1 MNFPEKIQSLRK
13 KAGMSQEA
21 LAERLGVS
29 RQAVSK
35 WESGQSL
42 PDTEKLIRL
51 SDLFQ
56 VSTDY
61 LLKDAPEAP
70 APAPAA
76 PAREQRETRRWGI
89 VLMVLSAAG
98 AILFGFLSLAMP
110 DRGTQ
115 YTSTFQLD
123 SYALGAA
130 VCLVVL
136 FSGLYLLVR
145 RRK

>member
-1 MNFPEKIQSLRK
+1 
-13 KAGMSQEA
+13 
-21 LAERLGVS
+21 
-29 RQAVSK
+29 
-35 WESGQSL
+35 
-42 PDTEKLIRL
+42 
-51 SDLFQ
+51 
-56 VSTDY
+56 
-61 LLKDAPEAP
+61 
-70 APAPAA
+70 
-76 PAREQRETRRWGI
+76 
-89 VLMVLSAAG
+89 MVLSAAG